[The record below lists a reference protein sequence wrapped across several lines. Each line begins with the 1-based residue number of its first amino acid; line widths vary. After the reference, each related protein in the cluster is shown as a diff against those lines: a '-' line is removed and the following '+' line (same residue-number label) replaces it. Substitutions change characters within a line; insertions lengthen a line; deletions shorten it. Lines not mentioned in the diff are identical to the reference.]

1 MFYIWTFILRF
12 GLYRIPSYLNTVE
25 VGVKHQSI
33 DHIQGPVFDRFHYV
47 CFVCNTVKY
56 INQSDNFSQGVLR
69 FNISGF
75 GRLVTDW
82 SVENIIP
89 DMTPYGMLLIVSA
102 LPKKNSNKCI
112 IYYQIVFLF

>member
-1 MFYIWTFILRF
+1 MFYIWTFILPF

-82 SVENIIP
+82 SVEN
-89 DMTPYGMLLIVSA
+89 MTPYALGLLYMLVA
-102 LPKKNSNKCI
+102 KKNPTNI
-112 IYYQIVFLF
+112 